1 MRSACREWYIGR
13 IILVS
18 SFEYTKVISK
28 FKGGRC
34 PETGAAFF
42 FCLYLSIS

>member
-1 MRSACREWYIGR
+1 MRSACRERHIER
-13 IILVS
+13 IVLVS